1 MWSPH
6 CYSRVRLLAIF
17 PISSC
22 SNRCP
27 GVRVSVLSFWTHNMN
42 TLCRLFALLFV
53 RFNVTKTDIP
63 WHHTPKWSVRF
74 MAVGSLL
81 VSVGDRHGKQKFVH
95 IWARCFQLVIN
106 ESPRGKTKERWTEYQ
121 GLPSF
126 PQFIILVESPGY
138 DVKNWQYYGS
148 ENRRNLG
155 MLIIAQP
162 YLRGH
167 YTGLPAAP

>member
-1 MWSPH
+1 MVGCELNRVFLACDPH

-27 GVRVSVLSFWTHNMN
+27 RVHVSVLSFWTHNMN

-74 MAVGSLL
+74 MAVGGLL
-81 VSVGDRHGKQKFVH
+81 VSVGGRRGKQKFLH
-95 IWARCFQLVIN
+95 IWARCFQPVIN
-106 ESPRGKTKERWTEYQ
+106 DSPRGRTKERWTIPEATF
-121 GLPSF
+121 LPTIRHTSW
-126 PQFIILVESPGY
+126 ESRM
-138 DVKNWQYYGS
+138 W
-148 ENRRNLG
+148 R
-155 MLIIAQP
+155 
-162 YLRGH
+162 
-167 YTGLPAAP
+167 